1 MRAFDGSF
9 LLMKTFVTH
18 KRGCAPVRFCAS
30 VLAVMA
36 AFPVLAQSDVVSQL
50 STVTVSAY
58 RYSQDEVSAPYATT
72 VLTGAQILASG
83 ATDANDAI
91 RRLTGISFRTDLRGG
106 GDYTLDLRGFGATAN
121 QNVVVVVDG
130 VRISENEIATARLST
145 ISPEMIESIEVVRG
159 GSSVQ
164 WGEGASAGV
173 IHVVLKQKVTKGV
186 HGAATVQLES
196 FNGRDGRGQ
205 ISVGGED
212 VSFDA
217 NVRSYQTDGYR
228 DNSQNKQD
236 AVALGLIGTAGT
248 LKYRLRV
255 SSDDQDS
262 RFPGPLTFAE
272 FAANPVQTTT
282 PNDFGL
288 SHETRWT
295 GGFEYQSSLLNY
307 ALDIGTRKRDVS
319 AHYVGFDSQAS
330 SDSTQLSPR
339 VMYTSKLGKSAVTVL
354 LGGDIQRW
362 NFSGMNNFGQNETAT
377 QNNKAW
383 FTSVDVLTVSGTRV
397 TAGYRSEKVRKI
409 GDDPANFVSY
419 NRHDSLSAWDLGIN
433 QVLTTELNVYARS
446 AKAYRV
452 ANVDENRYLTAAL
465 NPQITRDVELG
476 AKWHLRSGISAS
488 GRLFQQNAVD
498 EIAYDPD
505 PLVSNNVNLD
515 PSRRKGVEVE
525 GQVQLSK
532 TLSLNGSLQTVKA
545 QFSSGV
551 NSGLEMPLVSSV
563 SGALRLGWRPDVHR
577 TVTLG
582 VQHLG
587 EARFGNDND
596 NTCATRIPSSTRWDA
611 RYAYV
616 YDKLEVALS
625 LTNLSDVSTY
635 SYAYSCA
642 AGALYPDSGR
652 KLALSVK
659 YSF

>member
-1 MRAFDGSF
+1 
-9 LLMKTFVTH
+9 MKTLDIN
-18 KRGCAPVRFCAS
+18 KRGRAPVRLGAS

-50 STVTVSAY
+50 PTVTVSAY

-91 RRLTGISFRTDLRGG
+91 RRLTGMPFRTDLRGG

-121 QNVVVVVDG
+121 QNVVVIVDG

-173 IHVVLKQKVTKGV
+173 IHVVLKQKATKGV
-186 HGAATVQLES
+186 HGTAIMQLES

-236 AVALGLIGTAGT
+236 AVALGVSGTTGT

-262 RFPGPLTFAE
+262 RFAGPLTFAE
-272 FAANPVQTTT
+272 FAANPVQTKT

-295 GGFEYQSSLLNY
+295 GGFEYQSGLLNY

-319 AHYVGFDSQAS
+319 AHYVGFESQAS

-339 VMYTSKLGKSAVTVL
+339 VMYISKLGKSAVTVL

-377 QNNKAW
+377 QNNNAW
-383 FTSVDVLTVSGTRV
+383 FTSVDVLTFSSTRV

-419 NRHDSLSAWDLGIN
+419 NRHDSLSAWDIGIN
-433 QVLTTELNVYARS
+433 QGLTTELNVYARS

-452 ANVDENRYLTAAL
+452 ANVDENRYLTAEL

-476 AKWHLRSGISAS
+476 AKWHPRSGISAS

-498 EIAYDPD
+498 EIAYDP
-505 PLVSNNVNLD
+505 LAFNNVNLD

-532 TLSLNGSLQTVKA
+532 TLRLNGSLQTVKA

-551 NSGLEMPLVSSV
+551 YSGLEMPLVSSV

-582 VQHLG
+582 MQHLG
-587 EARFGNDND
+587 AARFGNDND
-596 NTCATRIPSSTRWDA
+596 NTCAARIPSSTRWDA

-642 AGALYPDSGR
+642 TGALYPDSGR